1 MNPILTL
8 TDEQQMIQETARR
21 FSDTELAPNAMKLDQ
36 TAEYPVEMFK
46 KMGELGFMGLVIPAE
61 YGGTGTDT
69 VSYAIVIEE
78 LARGCGST
86 ALGVAAHNSLAC
98 GPIVLMG
105 SEAQKKRYLPELAS
119 GEAIG
124 AFCLTEPQAG
134 SDASNTKTTA
144 VRKGDKYILN
154 GTKIYVTNGGWA
166 RYLVATAVTDP
177 GKGANGISAF
187 VIEND
192 FPGFVIGTRE
202 KKLGLR
208 ASGTFEIV
216 FDNCE
221 VPKENL
227 LGTEGGGFR
236 TFMKTLEGGRIS
248 IGAFALGLAQAAM
261 DAAIKFGM
269 DRRQF
274 DTPIADFQATQ
285 MKIADMATEIHA
297 ARLLVHDAAR
307 RKDAGEEFGR
317 YASMCKLFASEMAMR
332 ATNQAIQIHGG
343 YGYCKEYHVERFY
356 RDVKLAEIGEGT
368 SEIQRIIIARSV
380 LGQYQGE

>member
-1 MNPILTL
+1 MNPSAL
-8 TDEQQMIQETARR
+8 TDEQQMIRETARR
-21 FSDTELAPNAMKLDQ
+21 FADTELAPIASKIDE
-36 TAEYPVEMFK
+36 TGEYPVEMFA
-46 KMGELGFMGLVIPAE
+46 KMGETGFMGLTIPAE
-61 YGGTGTDT
+61 YGGTGTDM

-78 LARGCGST
+78 LARVCGST

-98 GPIVLMG
+98 GPIVMMG
-105 SEAQKKRYLPELAS
+105 NEKQKKRYLSEMAT

-134 SDASNTKTTA
+134 SDASNIKTTA
-144 VRKGDKYILN
+144 VLKGDKYILN

-166 RYLVATAVTDP
+166 RYLVATAMTDP
-177 GKGANGISAF
+177 SQGPNGISAF
-187 VIEND
+187 IVEND
-192 FPGFVIGTRE
+192 FPGFVIGSKE

-227 LGTEGGGFR
+227 LGSEGAGFK

-248 IGAFALGLAQAAM
+248 IGAFSLGIAQGAM
-261 DAAIKFGM
+261 EAAIKFGK
-269 DRRQF
+269 DRKQF
-274 DTPIADFQATQ
+274 DTRIVDFQISQ
-285 MKIADMATEIHA
+285 MKIANMATEIHA

-307 RKDAGEEFGR
+307 RKDAGEDFAR
-317 YASMCKLFASEMAMR
+317 YASMAKLFASEMAMR
-332 ATNQAIQIHGG
+332 VTTQAIQLHGG
-343 YGYCKEYHVERFY
+343 YGYCREYQVERMY
-356 RDVKLAEIGEGT
+356 RDAKLGEIGEGT

-380 LGQYQGE
+380 LSDE

>member
-1 MNPILTL
+1 MNPTAL
-8 TDEQQMIQETARR
+8 TDEQQMIKETARR
-21 FSDTELAPNAMKLDQ
+21 FADSELAPIAVQIDESG
-36 TAEYPVEMFK
+36 EYPVEMFA
-46 KMGELGFMGLVIPAE
+46 KMGETGFMGLTIPAE

-78 LARGCGST
+78 LARVCGST

-98 GPIVLMG
+98 GPIILMG
-105 SEAQKKRYLPELAS
+105 SEDQKKKYLPEMAT

-144 VRKGDKYILN
+144 VKKGDKYILN

-166 RYLVATAVTDP
+166 RYLIATAVTEP
-177 GKGANGISAF
+177 GKGASGISAF
-187 VIEND
+187 IVEND
-192 FPGFVIGTRE
+192 FPGFVIGSKER
-202 KKLGLR
+202 KLGLR
-208 ASGTFEIV
+208 ASGTYEIV

-227 LGTEGGGFR
+227 LGPEGGGFK

-248 IGAFALGLAQAAM
+248 IGAFSTGIAQGAM
-261 DAAIKFGM
+261 EAAIKFGK

-274 DTPIADFQATQ
+274 DTPIIDFQINQ
-285 MKIADMATEIHA
+285 MKIANMATEIHA

-307 RKDAGEEFGR
+307 RKDAGEDFAR
-317 YASMCKLFASEMAMR
+317 YASMAKLYASEMSMR
-332 ATNQAIQIHGG
+332 VTDQAIQIHGG
-343 YGYCKEYHVERFY
+343 YGYCREYQVERMY
-356 RDVKLAEIGEGT
+356 RDAKLGEIGEGT

-380 LGQYQGE
+380 LSDN

>member
-1 MNPILTL
+1 MNPLVLTE
-8 TDEQQMIQETARR
+8 EQQMIQETARR
-21 FSDTELAPNAMKLDQ
+21 FADTELAPSASELDQ
-36 TAEYPVEMFK
+36 TSEFPVERFSM
-46 KMGELGFMGLVIPAE
+46 MGELGFMGLVVPVE

-98 GPIVLMG
+98 GPITMMG
-105 SEAQKKRYLPELAS
+105 TEAQKRRYLPELAA
-119 GEAIG
+119 GKAIG

-134 SDASNTKTTA
+134 SDAANTRTTA

-177 GKGANGISAF
+177 SAGPKGISAF
-187 VIEND
+187 IIEND
-192 FPGFVIGTRE
+192 FPGFVVGTKE

-221 VPKENL
+221 VPRENL
-227 LGTEGGGFR
+227 LGEEGGGFR

-261 DAAIKFGM
+261 EAALKFGR
-269 DRRQF
+269 DRKQF
-274 DTPIADFQATQ
+274 DTRIVDFQATQ
-285 MKIADMATEIHA
+285 MKIADMATGIHA
-297 ARLLVHDAAR
+297 ARLLIHDAAR
-307 RKDAGEEFGR
+307 RKDAGEDFAR

-332 ATNQAIQIHGG
+332 VTNQAIQIHGG
-343 YGYCKEYHVERFY
+343 YGYCREYHVERYY
-356 RDVKLAEIGEGT
+356 RDAKLAEIGEGT
-368 SEIQRIIIARSV
+368 SEIQRIIIARSI
-380 LGQYQGE
+380 LNDI

>member
-1 MNPILTL
+1 MNPTIALTE
-8 TDEQQMIQETARR
+8 EQQMIQETARR
-21 FSDTELAPNAMKLDQ
+21 FADSELVPIAARLDQ
-36 TAEYPVEMFK
+36 TAEFPVEMFR
-46 KMGELGFMGLVIPAE
+46 KMGELGFMGLTVPAE

-69 VSYAIVIEE
+69 LSYAIVIEE

-86 ALGVAAHNSLAC
+86 SLGVAAHNSLAC
-98 GPIVLMG
+98 GPIAMMG
-105 SEAQKKRYLPELAS
+105 SEAQKQRYLPELAS

-124 AFCLTEPQAG
+124 AFCLTEAHAG

-144 VRKGDKYILN
+144 VRKGDTFILN

-177 GKGANGISAF
+177 DAGPKGISAF

-192 FPGFVIGTRE
+192 FPGFVIGSKE

-221 VPKENL
+221 VPAANL
-227 LGTEGGGFR
+227 LGSEGGGFR

-248 IGAFALGLAQAAM
+248 IGAFAIGLAQAAM
-261 DAAIKFGM
+261 EAAVKFGNE
-269 DRRQF
+269 RKQF
-274 DTPIADFQATQ
+274 DTPINQFQASQ

-297 ARLLVHDAAR
+297 ARLLVQDAAR

-317 YASMCKLFASEMAMR
+317 YASMAKLFASEMAMR
-332 ATNQAIQIHGG
+332 VTNDAIQLHGG

-368 SEIQRIIIARSV
+368 SEIQRLVIARSV
-380 LGQYQGE
+380 LAQ

>member
-1 MNPILTL
+1 MNLIAL
-8 TDEQQMIQETARR
+8 TDEQQMIKETARR
-21 FSDTELAPNAMKLDQ
+21 FAESELAPIAIRMDE
-36 TAEYPVEMFK
+36 TAEYPVEMFA
-46 KMGELGFMGLVIPAE
+46 KMGEMGFMGLTVPAE
-61 YGGTGTDT
+61 YGGTGTDM

-78 LARGCGST
+78 LARVDGST

-98 GPIVLMG
+98 GPIILMG
-105 SEAQKKRYLPELAS
+105 NEAQKKKYLTELS
-119 GEAIG
+119 TGEAIG

-144 VRKGDKYILN
+144 VKKGDKYILN

-166 RYLVATAVTDP
+166 RYLVATATTDP
-177 GKGANGISAF
+177 GAGANGISAF
-187 VIEND
+187 IIEND
-192 FPGFVIGTRE
+192 FPGFVVGTRE

-221 VPKENL
+221 VPQENL
-227 LGTEGGGFR
+227 LGKEGGGFK

-248 IGAFALGLAQAAM
+248 IGAFSLGIAQGAM
-261 DAAIKFGM
+261 EAAIKFGK

-274 DTPIADFQATQ
+274 DTPIIDFQINQ

-307 RKDAGEEFGR
+307 RKDAGEEFAR
-317 YASMCKLFASEMAMR
+317 YASMAKLYASEMAMR
-332 ATNQAIQIHGG
+332 VTDQAIQLHGG
-343 YGYCKEYHVERFY
+343 YGYCREYHVERMY
-356 RDVKLAEIGEGT
+356 RDAKLGTIGEGT

-380 LGQYQGE
+380 LGDF

>member
-1 MNPILTL
+1 MSSTIFL
-8 TDEQQMIQETARR
+8 TDEQQMILETARR
-21 FSDTELAPNAMKLDQ
+21 YADAELAPKA
-36 TAEYPVEMFK
+36 AEIDHTGEFPVERFR
-46 KMGELGFMGLVIPAE
+46 KMGELGFMGLVVPAE

-98 GPIVLMG
+98 GPITLMG
-105 SEAQKKRYLPELAS
+105 NEAQKKRYLPELAS

-177 GKGANGISAF
+177 TQGAKGISAF
-187 VIEND
+187 IIEND

-248 IGAFALGLAQAAM
+248 IGAFAIGLAQAGLE
-261 DAAIKFGM
+261 AAIKFGK
-269 DRRQF
+269 DRKQF
-274 DTPIADFQATQ
+274 DTRIVDFQATQ
-285 MKIADMATEIHA
+285 MKLADMATEIHA

-307 RKDAGEEFGR
+307 RKDNGEDFGR

-332 ATNQAIQIHGG
+332 VTDHAIQIHGG
-343 YGYCKEYHVERFY
+343 YGFCKEYNVERYY

-368 SEIQRIIIARSV
+368 SEIQRVIIARSV
-380 LGQYQGE
+380 LGET

>member
-1 MNPILTL
+1 MSQTTL
-8 TDEQQMIQETARR
+8 LSEEQQMIQETARR
-21 FSDTELAPNAMKLDQ
+21 YAESELAPQAAHLDE
-36 TAEYPVEMFK
+36 TAEFPVERFK
-46 KMGELGFMGLVIPAE
+46 KMGELGFMGLSVPAE

-78 LARGCGST
+78 LARACAST

-105 SEAQKKRYLPELAS
+105 SEAQKKRYLPELAC

-144 VRKGDKYILN
+144 VKKGDRFILN
-154 GTKIYVTNGGWA
+154 GTKVYVTNGGWA

-177 GKGANGISAF
+177 SAGARGISAF
-187 VIEND
+187 IIEND
-192 FPGFVIGTRE
+192 FPGFVVGSKE

-221 VPKENL
+221 VPAANL

-248 IGAFALGLAQAAM
+248 IGAFALGIAQAAM
-261 DAAIKFGM
+261 EAAIKFGS
-269 DRRQF
+269 DRKQF
-274 DTPIADFQATQ
+274 DTAIVDFQATQ

-297 ARLLVHDAAR
+297 ARLLIHDAAR

-317 YASMCKLFASEMAMR
+317 YASMCKLYASEMAMR
-332 ATNQAIQIHGG
+332 VTDQAIQIHGG
-343 YGYCKEYHVERFY
+343 YGYCREYQVERFY
-356 RDVKLAEIGEGT
+356 RDAKLAEIGEGT
-368 SEIQRIIIARSV
+368 SEVQRIIIARSM
-380 LGQYQGE
+380 LNKD

>member
-1 MNPILTL
+1 MNPLVLTE
-8 TDEQQMIQETARR
+8 EQQMIQETARR
-21 FSDTELAPNAMKLDQ
+21 FADTELALSAEALDR
-36 TAEYPVEMFK
+36 TSEFPVERFAM
-46 KMGELGFMGLVIPAE
+46 MGELGFMGLVVPVE

-98 GPIVLMG
+98 GPISMMG
-105 SEAQKKRYLPELAS
+105 NEAQKRRYLPELAS
-119 GEAIG
+119 GKAIG

-134 SDASNTKTTA
+134 SDAANTRTTA

-154 GTKIYVTNGGWA
+154 GTKVFVTNGGWA

-177 GKGANGISAF
+177 SAGSKGISAF
-187 VIEND
+187 IVEHD
-192 FPGFVIGTRE
+192 FPGFVVGTKE

-221 VPKENL
+221 VPRENL
-227 LGTEGGGFR
+227 LGEEGGGFR

-261 DAAIKFGM
+261 EAALSFGR
-269 DRRQF
+269 DRKQF
-274 DTPIADFQATQ
+274 DTRIVDFQATQ
-285 MKIADMATEIHA
+285 MKIANMATEIHA

-307 RKDAGEEFGR
+307 RKDAGEEFAR
-317 YASMCKLFASEMAMR
+317 YASMAKLFASEMAMR
-332 ATNQAIQIHGG
+332 VTNQAIQIHGG
-343 YGYCKEYHVERFY
+343 YGYCREYHVERYY
-356 RDVKLAEIGEGT
+356 RDAKLAEIGEGT
-368 SEIQRIIIARSV
+368 SEIQRIIIARSILNDV
-380 LGQYQGE
+380 

>member
-1 MNPILTL
+1 MNTTPTL
-8 TDEQQMIQETARR
+8 TEEQQMIQETARR
-21 FSDTELAPNAMKLDQ
+21 FADTELAPTAARLDE
-36 TAEYPVEMFK
+36 TAEFPVERFG
-46 KMGELGFMGLVIPAE
+46 KMGELGFLGLVIPAE

-105 SEAQKKRYLPELAS
+105 NEAQKRRYLPELAS
-119 GEAIG
+119 GAAIG

-144 VRKGDKYILN
+144 VRKGDKFILN

-177 GKGANGISAF
+177 SAGPKGISAF

-192 FPGFVIGTRE
+192 FPGFVIGSKE

-216 FDNCE
+216 FQNCE
-221 VPKENL
+221 VPAANL

-261 DAAIKFGM
+261 EAAIKFGSE
-269 DRRQF
+269 RRQF
-274 DTPIADFQATQ
+274 DTPIIDFQANQ
-285 MKIADMATEIHA
+285 MKVADMATEIHA
-297 ARLLVHDAAR
+297 ARLLIHDAAQ
-307 RKDAGEEFGR
+307 RKDRGEEFGR
-317 YASMCKLFASEMAMR
+317 YASMCKLFASEVAMR
-332 ATNQAIQIHGG
+332 VTNQAIQMHGG
-343 YGYCKEYHVERFY
+343 YGYCREYHVERYY
-356 RDVKLAEIGEGT
+356 RDAKLAEIGEGT
-368 SEIQRIIIARSV
+368 SEIQRLIIARSV
-380 LGQYQGE
+380 LGQ

>member
-1 MNPILTL
+1 MNTTPTL
-8 TDEQQMIQETARR
+8 TEEQQMIQETARR
-21 FSDTELAPNAMKLDQ
+21 FADTELAPTAARLDE
-36 TAEYPVEMFK
+36 TAEFPVERFR
-46 KMGELGFMGLVIPAE
+46 KMGELGFLGLVIPAE

-105 SEAQKKRYLPELAS
+105 NEAQKRRYLPELAS

-144 VRKGDKYILN
+144 VRKGDKFILN

-177 GKGANGISAF
+177 SAGPKGISAF

-192 FPGFVIGTRE
+192 FPGFVIGSKE

-216 FDNCE
+216 FQNCE
-221 VPKENL
+221 VPAANL

-261 DAAIKFGM
+261 EAAIKFGRE
-269 DRRQF
+269 RRQF
-274 DTPIADFQATQ
+274 DTPIIDFQANQ
-285 MKIADMATEIHA
+285 LKVADMATEIHA
-297 ARLLVHDAAR
+297 ARLLIHDAAQ
-307 RKDAGEEFGR
+307 RKDRGEEFGR
-317 YASMCKLFASEMAMR
+317 YASMCKLFASEVAMR
-332 ATNQAIQIHGG
+332 VTNQAIQMHGG
-343 YGYCKEYHVERFY
+343 YGYCREYHVERYY
-356 RDVKLAEIGEGT
+356 RDAKLAEIGEGT
-368 SEIQRIIIARSV
+368 SEIQRLIIARSV
-380 LGQYQGE
+380 LGQ

>member
-1 MNPILTL
+1 MYPTLTL
-8 TDEQQMIQETARR
+8 TEEQQMIQETARR
-21 FSDTELAPNAMKLDQ
+21 FADTELSPTAAELDR
-36 TAEYPVEMFK
+36 TAEFPVDRFRR
-46 KMGELGFMGLVIPAE
+46 MGELGFLGLVVPAE

-105 SEAQKKRYLPELAS
+105 SEAQKQRFLPELAS

-134 SDASNTKTTA
+134 SDAANTKTTA
-144 VRKGDKYILN
+144 VRQGDKYILN

-177 GKGANGISAF
+177 SAGAKGISAF
-187 VIEND
+187 VVEND
-192 FPGFVIGTRE
+192 FPGFVIGSKE

-216 FDNCE
+216 FQNCE
-221 VPKENL
+221 VPAANL
-227 LGTEGGGFR
+227 LGSEGGGFR

-261 DAAIKFGM
+261 EAAIKFGSE
-269 DRRQF
+269 RRQF
-274 DTPIADFQATQ
+274 DTPIIDFQANQ

-297 ARLLVHDAAR
+297 ARLLIQDAAR
-307 RKDAGEEFGR
+307 RKDNGEEFGR
-317 YASMCKLFASEMAMR
+317 YASMCKLYASEVAMR
-332 ATNQAIQIHGG
+332 VTNQAIQMHGG
-343 YGYCKEYHVERFY
+343 YGYCREYHVERYY
-356 RDVKLAEIGEGT
+356 RDAKLAEIGEGT
-368 SEIQRIIIARSV
+368 SEIQRLIIARSV
-380 LGQYQGE
+380 LGQ

>member
-1 MNPILTL
+1 MNPTV
-8 TDEQQMIQETARR
+8 TMTEEQQMIQETARR
-21 FSDTELAPNAMKLDQ
+21 FADTELVPTAAQLDA
-36 TAEYPVEMFK
+36 TSEFPVERFK
-46 KMGELGFMGLVIPAE
+46 QMGELGFLGLVVPAE

-69 VSYAIVIEE
+69 TSYAIVIEE
-78 LARGCGST
+78 IARGCGST

-105 SEAQKKRYLPELAS
+105 NEAQKKRFLPELAS
-119 GEAIG
+119 GDAIG

-144 VRKGDKYILN
+144 VRKGDKFVLN

-177 GKGANGISAF
+177 GAGSKGISAF

-192 FPGFVIGTRE
+192 FPGFVIGSKE

-221 VPKENL
+221 VPAANL

-236 TFMKTLEGGRIS
+236 TFMKTLEAGRIS
-248 IGAFALGLAQAAM
+248 IGAFSLGLAQAAM
-261 DAAIKFGM
+261 EAAIKFGSE
-269 DRRQF
+269 RKQF
-274 DTPIADFQATQ
+274 DTPIIDFQANQ
-285 MKIADMATEIHA
+285 MKVADMATEIHA
-297 ARLLVHDAAR
+297 ARLLIHDAAQ
-307 RKDAGEEFGR
+307 RKDRGEDFGR
-317 YASMCKLFASEMAMR
+317 YGSMAKLFASEVAMR
-332 ATNQAIQIHGG
+332 VTNQAIQMHGG
-343 YGYCKEYHVERFY
+343 YGYCKEYHVERYY
-356 RDVKLAEIGEGT
+356 RDAKLGEIGEGT
-368 SEIQRIIIARSV
+368 SEIQRLIIARSV
-380 LGQYQGE
+380 LGQG

>member
-1 MNPILTL
+1 MNTTLTL
-8 TDEQQMIQETARR
+8 TEEQQMIQETARR
-21 FSDTELAPNAMKLDQ
+21 FADTELAPTAAKLDE
-36 TAEYPVEMFK
+36 TAEFPVERFR
-46 KMGELGFMGLVIPAE
+46 KMGELGFLGLVIPAE

-105 SEAQKKRYLPELAS
+105 SEAQKQRYLPELAS

-144 VRKGDKYILN
+144 VRKGDKFILN

-177 GKGANGISAF
+177 SAGAKGISAF

-192 FPGFVIGTRE
+192 FPGFVIGSRE

-216 FDNCE
+216 FQNCE
-221 VPKENL
+221 VPAANV
-227 LGTEGGGFR
+227 LGSEGGGFR

-261 DAAIKFGM
+261 EAAIKFGRE
-269 DRRQF
+269 RRQF
-274 DTPIADFQATQ
+274 DTPIIDFQASQ

-297 ARLLVHDAAR
+297 ARLLIHDAAR
-307 RKDAGEEFGR
+307 RKDNGEDFGR
-317 YASMCKLFASEMAMR
+317 YASMCKLFASEVAMR
-332 ATNQAIQIHGG
+332 VTNQAIQMHGG
-343 YGYCKEYHVERFY
+343 YGYCREYHVERYY
-356 RDVKLAEIGEGT
+356 RDAKLAEIGEGT
-368 SEIQRIIIARSV
+368 SEIQRLIIARSV
-380 LGQYQGE
+380 LGQ

>member
-1 MNPILTL
+1 MKM
-8 TDEQQMIQETARR
+8 DETME
-21 FSDTELAPNAMKLDQ
+21 F
-36 TAEYPVEMFK
+36 PVELFAR
-46 KMGELGFMGLVIPAE
+46 MGEMGFMGLIVPAE
-61 YGGTGTDT
+61 YGGTGTDI

-78 LARGCGST
+78 IARVDGST
-86 ALGVAAHNSLAC
+86 ALGLAAHNSLAC
-98 GPIVLMG
+98 GPISMMG
-105 SEAQKKRYLPELAS
+105 TEKQKKRYLPELAS

-144 VRKGDKYILN
+144 VLKGDKYILN

-177 GKGANGISAF
+177 SAGPKGISAF
-187 VIEND
+187 IIEND
-192 FPGFVIGTRE
+192 FPGFVIGTKE

-227 LGTEGGGFR
+227 LGTAGGGFK

-248 IGAFALGLAQAAM
+248 IGAFSLGLAQGAM
-261 DAAIKFGM
+261 EAAIKFGK

-274 DTPIADFQATQ
+274 DRPIIDFQISQ
-285 MKIADMATEIHA
+285 MKVADMATEIHA

-307 RKDAGEEFGR
+307 RKDAGEDFAR
-317 YASMCKLFASEMAMR
+317 YASMAKLYASEMAMR
-332 ATNQAIQIHGG
+332 VTTQAIQMHGG
-343 YGYCKEYHVERFY
+343 YGYCREYQVERMY
-356 RDVKLAEIGEGT
+356 RDAKLGEIGEGT
-368 SEIQRIIIARSV
+368 SEIQRVIIARSI
-380 LGQYQGE
+380 LSED